1 MIEDIKREA
10 LAAVPKKK
18 VVVKNKITKAKAVD
32 SGKPKSQPRTK
43 RNVESVSMS
52 VEQPKLKPDEI
63 PKVQEIDVHVTNAQK
78 AKKNLDEF
86 GERKKKEW
94 SEMLRQV
101 FVGACLK
108 DKEELSAPIESEC
121 ALSLSIIL
129 HILVYL
135 FKRSPT

>member
-43 RNVESVSMS
+43 RNVES

-101 FVGACLK
+101 FVGSCLK

-121 ALSLSIIL
+121 TLSLSIIL

>member
-101 FVGACLK
+101 FVGSCLK

-121 ALSLSIIL
+121 FIKYNLT
-129 HILVYL
+129 HFGL
-135 FKRSPT
+135 FV